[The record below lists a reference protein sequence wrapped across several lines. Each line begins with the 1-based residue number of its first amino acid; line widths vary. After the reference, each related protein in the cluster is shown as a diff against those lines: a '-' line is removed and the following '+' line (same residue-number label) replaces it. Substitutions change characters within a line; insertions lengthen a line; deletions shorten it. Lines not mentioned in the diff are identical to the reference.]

1 LAEKVH
7 ELTFVADVAGWIN
20 NILSIRPELPFK
32 EAKIEKSAQGKRT
45 RRDLTLFDR
54 DGNKALTGEVKMP
67 DAPDGLSPFDNDV
80 VQDAFQKASDAGAR
94 YFFTWNVN
102 RFVLWDPS
110 KVTLPTLQR
119 QSKDYTLFKLRTS
132 GEVES
137 PFVVDKLKNEFLPN
151 LLNDL
156 AALYRGETPFG
167 VLPPDQRFV
176 LMLETFLDRPVELAR
191 FEIYRLWK
199 TRPAFQKELR
209 DWMVT
214 RQRWTIPKEESD
226 VAQLLDRAAK
236 LCCYVLATK
245 LIFYEALR
253 ARFDELK
260 PISVS
265 PSVDSADRLY
275 GLLSKHFENAQHVT
289 HDYETIFW
297 PDFGAKV
304 PMLATG
310 AVDAWKRIIEQI
322 NLFNLRRLGLDV
334 LGPIFKRLIDKDEKH
349 KYGQYYTDPVI
360 VDVINAFTI
369 RTSDAV
375 ILDPGCGSGTFLVR
389 AYARKRWL
397 DAKREHPSVLA
408 EVYGVDWS
416 GLAVHLSALSLASQD
431 LVVADNY
438 PRITRADFF
447 DVALGHRFMT
457 LPKGNKQ
464 TEIKSPRID
473 AGIGNPPYIRQEEIS
488 KARKKFYQNLARR
501 EAPDLDFSG
510 RSDIYVYFWPHM
522 MSLLSPDGYLGL
534 LTSSSWLDVDYGF
547 RLQRWFLSN
556 FRILAIIESM
566 DEIWFEDAR
575 VLTSVTIVQPCKDE
589 TERMDNKVRFV
600 QLRAPV
606 ARLLENDGTED
617 GRQQAAER
625 FRDRILATDE
635 EVSNEQ
641 LRVLIRTQRQLW
653 DEGCRLSGVVNETEK
668 AEDESEEDQK
678 VESMHEWR
686 KGSTYLGNKWGRYLR
701 APDFFFELMH
711 EYGQSFVPL
720 VELANVTYG
729 VKSGCDD
736 FFFPTDYTQK
746 ALEDKP
752 DARSF
757 KNEHGVSRARV
768 QSGKVKIIKAGDG
781 TLWPVEER
789 FLEPEVHS
797 LMKINS
803 VAVRSADLDRLILL
817 VGKPQPKLKGTLV
830 IKYIQYG
837 EKETFGGDTRVPE
850 RPTCKS
856 RNLWYDV
863 TGNTRGD
870 VLWSM
875 THKYRHIAPSNPE
888 LLICNHRL
896 FAVRAKDKRFGSAV
910 AALLNSTLVAFF
922 KHYYGRYAGMEH
934 TLDTEVIDVDM
945 LPVPDL
951 RKGTTKQIQA
961 LESAFAK
968 MAGRQIDSFLEDAFL
983 EMIPLNKLDS
993 MKSAAPTLPRE
1004 LKHSDRQE
1012 LDKAV
1017 LRLIGV
1023 PEAEVRNVFDR
1034 LYAETTLLYR
1044 RGRIQ
1049 DIKTAANKRRVKKG
1063 ASATPKEIA
1072 ESVLESLPAGIFK
1085 RYPKDFIIDSEPS
1098 DSYVLPDGNGRIVE
1112 DMFHR
1117 PRLKFKQDEVEFRH
1131 REQAALALALHSTGV
1146 RQAGQWT
1153 LTLPATP
1160 ERCREIQEQWS
1171 QYVRDLKVMLE
1182 SEVAQRTPD
1191 EKKADAAVSILLR
1204 RAVEAE
1210 GNNETAGGAGF

>member
-1 LAEKVH
+1 MAEKVH
-7 ELTFVADVAGWIN
+7 ELTFVSDVAGWIN
-20 NILSIRPELPFK
+20 SILSTRPELPFK

-45 RRDLTLFDR
+45 RRDLTIFDR

-67 DAPDGLSPFDNDV
+67 DAPDGLSPHDNDV

-137 PFVVDKLKNEFLPN
+137 PYVVDKLRNQFLPN
-151 LLNDL
+151 LLDDL

-176 LMLETFLDRPVELAR
+176 LMLETFLDRPVELTR

-199 TRPAFQKELR
+199 TRPAFQKDLR
-209 DWMVT
+209 EWMVT
-214 RQRWTIPKEESD
+214 RQRWTIPKEDSD
-226 VAQLLDRAAK
+226 IAELLDRAAR

-253 ARFDELK
+253 ARFEKLK
-260 PISVS
+260 QISVS

-275 GLLSKHFENAQHVT
+275 GLLSKHFENAQRVT
-289 HDYETIFW
+289 KDYETIFW

-369 RTSDAV
+369 RSSDAV

-397 DAKREHPSVLA
+397 DATREHPSVLA
-408 EVYGVDWS
+408 EVYGIDWS

-438 PRITRADFF
+438 PRVTRSDFF
-447 DVALGHRFMT
+447 DIALGKRFMMV
-457 LPKGNKQ
+457 PKGNKQ
-464 TEIKSPRID
+464 IEIKSPRID

-488 KARKKFYQNLARR
+488 KTRKKLYQDLARR
-501 EAPDLDFSG
+501 EAPDLAFSG
-510 RSDIYVYFWPHM
+510 RSDIYLYFWPHM
-522 MSLLSPDGYLGL
+522 KSLLSPDGYLGL

-547 RLQRWFLSN
+547 RLQRWFLTN
-556 FRILAIIESM
+556 FRIVAIIESE

-575 VLTSVTIVQPCKDE
+575 VLTSVTIVQPCKSE
-589 TERMDNKVRFV
+589 AERMENKVRFV
-600 QLRAPV
+600 QLRTPV

-625 FRDRILATDE
+625 FRDRLLSTNHDVSSDE
-635 EVSNEQ
+635 
-641 LRVLIRTQRQLW
+641 LRVLIRTQQQLW
-653 DEGCRLSGVVNETEK
+653 DEGCRLGAVLSP
-668 AEDESEEDQK
+668 SQK
-678 VESMHEWR
+678 VEEEPGDKEETESMHEWR
-686 KGSTYLGNKWGRYLR
+686 QGSAYLGSKWGRYLR
-701 APDFFFELMH
+701 APDFFFELMRK
-711 EYGQSFVPL
+711 YGNSFVPL
-720 VELANVTYG
+720 VELANVSRG
-729 VKSGCDD
+729 VTSGCDD
-736 FFFPTDYTQK
+736 FFFPSDATQK
-746 ALEDKP
+746 TLEEKRDP
-752 DARSF
+752 LSF
-757 KNEHGVSRARV
+757 KRQFGISRSKV

-781 TLWPVEER
+781 TLWPIEAR

-797 LMKINS
+797 LMNIDS
-803 VAVRSADLDRLILL
+803 AAVHSSELQRFILL
-817 VGKPQPKLKGTLV
+817 VDKPKAKLNGTLV
-830 IKYIQYG
+830 IKYIEYG
-837 EKETFGGDTRVPE
+837 EKETFGGDTVVPQ
-850 RPTCKS
+850 RSSCKS

-896 FAVRAKDKRFGSAV
+896 FAVRAKEKRFRSALS
-910 AALLNSTLVAFF
+910 ALLNSTLVAFF

-934 TLDTEVIDVDM
+934 TLDTEVVDVNM

-951 RKGTTKQIQA
+951 GKATSQQIEA
-961 LESAFAK
+961 LESGFAK
-968 MAGRQIDSFLEDAFL
+968 MAGRQIDGFLEDAFL

-993 MKSAAPTLPRE
+993 MKSAAATLPRE
-1004 LKHSDRQE
+1004 LKHPDRQE

-1063 ASATPKEIA
+1063 ASAAPKEIA
-1072 ESVLESLPAGIFK
+1072 ESVLESLPTGVIR

-1098 DSYVLPDGNGRIVE
+1098 DSYVLPDGNGRIIE
-1112 DMFHR
+1112 DMFHQ

-1146 RQAGQWT
+1146 RGT
-1153 LTLPATP
+1153 LTLPTTP

-1171 QYVRDLKVMLE
+1171 QYVRDLKAMLE

-1204 RAVEAE
+1204 RAVEVE
-1210 GNNETAGGAGF
+1210 GNNETAGRADSPR